1 MDNLKITSTKR
12 KALQALR
19 PFVFFPAFILLVLT
33 IVLNFVNYDA
43 FLNITTMAKNF
54 MVIDFGW
61 IFSITGIM
69 SVIMMLFVY
78 FSPLGEIRLGGE
90 DAKPLLKKTSW
101 FAITLCTTIAAGIM
115 FWGTAEPIWHLAY
128 PPKSL
133 GIEPMSHEAVKF
145 AMETMYLHWTF
156 VPYAIYAVP
165 TIMFAFAYYNMKRSF
180 SVGSQISPLISSSKQ
195 HKINGFIDAVV
206 LFTVATG
213 IGASFGT
220 AVMNM
225 GGGLNALFG
234 ISNTKS
240 LWVII
245 TIIGTIAFI
254 ISSGTGLMKGIRIL
268 SDINVYLYYVII
280 AILLVLGP
288 SVYNFSL
295 GTEAFGGFLD
305 NLFSKALF
313 TGAAAGDTWAAD
325 WTMFYWSNWMAWA
338 PVSAVFLARIAYGYK
353 IKEVVTMNFVMPSVF
368 SGIWMTILS
377 GTTINFQMTGR
388 VDVLAI
394 MNEQGSGAAAYAVLR
409 EFPLSGVIIGIY
421 LIAVI
426 ISFITATDS
435 TTNAMAS
442 ICTTGISDGSKEAP
456 LLIKITWGIIVGAVS
471 LIFTTTLGIDGIKM
485 LSYLGGFP
493 ALFLGVL
500 SIVSLFVIMRKPE
513 KYDFFTGAKEGKLTE
528 GNVEVNM
535 KDEGREM

>member
-1 MDNLKITSTKR
+1 MDNLKITSRKR
-12 KALQALR
+12 NTLQMLR

-54 MVIDFGW
+54 MIIDLGW

-69 SVIMMLFVY
+69 SVIVMLFVY

-133 GIEPMSHEAVKF
+133 GIEPMSHEAAKF

-180 SVGSQISPLISSSKQ
+180 SVGSQIAPLISSSKQ
-195 HKINGFIDAVV
+195 NKINGFIDAVV

-268 SDINVYLYYVII
+268 SDINVYIYYVII

-338 PVSAVFLARIAYGYK
+338 PISAVFLARIAYGYK
-353 IKEVVTMNFVMPSVF
+353 IKEVVTMNFVMPSIF

-493 ALFLGVL
+493 ALFLGIL
-500 SIVSLFVIMRKPE
+500 SIISLFVIMKKPE
-513 KYDFFTGAKEGKLTE
+513 KYDFFTGAKEGKSTE

-535 KDEGREM
+535 EYLGREM

>member
-1 MDNLKITSTKR
+1 MDNSKNTSTKR
-12 KALQALR
+12 NTLQVLR

-33 IVLNFVNYDA
+33 IVLSFANYDA
-43 FLNITTMAKNF
+43 FLKITTMAKDF
-54 MVIDFGW
+54 MVNDLGW
-61 IFSITGIM
+61 VFSITGIM
-69 SVIMMLFVY
+69 SLIVVVFIY
-78 FSPLGEIRLGGE
+78 FSPLGEVRLGGQ
-90 DAKPLLKKTSW
+90 DAKPLLKKSSW

-115 FWGTAEPIWHLAY
+115 FWGTAEPIYHLAY

-133 GIEPMSHEAVKF
+133 GIAPMSHEAAKF

-165 TIMFAFAYYNMKRSF
+165 TIMFGFAYYNMKRSF
-180 SVGSQISPLISSSKQ
+180 SVGSEIAPLLSSSKQ
-195 HKINGFIDAVV
+195 DKINGVIDAVV
-206 LFTVATG
+206 LFTVAAG

-245 TIIGTIAFI
+245 TIIATITFI

-288 SVYNFSL
+288 SVYFFSL

-305 NLFSKALF
+305 NVFSKALF
-313 TGAAAGDTWAAD
+313 TGAAAGDTWASG

-338 PVSAVFLARIAYGYK
+338 PVSAVFLARISYGYK
-353 IKEVVTMNFVMPSVF
+353 IKEVVTMNFVIPSIF
-368 SGIWMTILS
+368 SAVWMTILS

-394 MNEQGSGAAAYAVLR
+394 MNQQGSGAAAYAVLK
-409 EFPLSGVIIGIY
+409 EFPLSGLIIGIY

-456 LLIKITWGIIVGAVS
+456 LSIKIIWGVIVGAVS
-471 LIFTTTLGIDGIKM
+471 LIFTTALGIDGIKM

-493 ALFLGVL
+493 ALFLGIL
-500 SIVSLFVIMRKPE
+500 SIISLIVIMRKPQ
-513 KYDFFTGAKEGKLTE
+513 KYDSYTGAKEGKPAGE
-528 GNVEVNM
+528 
-535 KDEGREM
+535 